1 MYPFLNYIM
10 LTVVLRALREG
21 NINYCE
27 AMGFTHDEMNLI
39 GKLSVPEL
47 ISIGLLST
55 SFVDISVRH
64 DILRQ
69 FLILSRNESRRHEQ
83 LNRAVRLGGSIALMN
98 RYFGISSKE
107 VCARRRL
114 LGIAVPNGRTPTPDE
129 ETDAEIWNQWKK
141 YQVENIDSPEA
152 LDAMMQVTEN
162 LSSCTD
168 SPSLTVVWNCIMHYE
183 REAAV
188 RRIRRAR

>member
-1 MYPFLNYIM
+1 
-10 LTVVLRALREG
+10 
-21 NINYCE
+21 
-27 AMGFTHDEMNLI
+27 
-39 GKLSVPEL
+39 
-47 ISIGLLST
+47 
-55 SFVDISVRH
+55 
-64 DILRQ
+64 
-69 FLILSRNESRRHEQ
+69 
-83 LNRAVRLGGSIALMN
+83 MN